1 MILFILIAIGIALY
15 TIFAD
20 GWLIDCIKNIEETNK
35 KVKENIKYGR
45 TNYDT
50 FSFRKYDEHDYESVP
65 KDILYWIIYNISF
78 KYLNTKLV
86 EKIKYSTNF
95 VFFVILVFLS
105 FPTGVILKLYSFLPF
120 QEGINFFNI

>member
-45 TNYDT
+45 TNYGT

-78 KYLNTKLV
+78 CFLLFSLCTFSPVNPIFPV
-86 EKIKYSTNF
+86 EKPGLFPRKPDFLTRKYWLSSR
-95 VFFVILVFLS
+95 FL
-105 FPTGVILKLYSFLPF
+105 LW
-120 QEGINFFNI
+120 N